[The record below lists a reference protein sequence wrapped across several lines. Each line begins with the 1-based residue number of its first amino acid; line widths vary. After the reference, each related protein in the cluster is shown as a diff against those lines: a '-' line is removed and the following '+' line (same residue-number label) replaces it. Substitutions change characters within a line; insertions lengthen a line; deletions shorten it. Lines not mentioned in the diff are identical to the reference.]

1 MHTAARSYFT
11 AGLVLTGAGVLA
23 VGPIAARPPSLEIP
37 AAPVAPSVSV
47 SATSIELEAA
57 LVELAAAQPALM
69 RAGGPVVTLIEAFQ
83 NVTDAALNGIDNVT
97 NDVTATAST
106 ITDDIAN
113 ALIDILE
120 PGGMKRLGANAS
132 TVAAVSA
139 IGTIGTRPAQALATL
154 IGAFRDA
161 TDAALAGVDNV
172 VGDVTRTASTIT
184 DDIANAV
191 IDILEPAQILN
202 ARAVANITR
211 VPTGGRLAGALV
223 TLIAASRNVTDATL
237 AGADNVVGDVTRT
250 ASTITDDIA
259 NAAINIVAPS
269 RTFSA
274 AAPVTSAPL
283 ASVNTLGTTRAVSS
297 IPTVVRRSLTQPAAP
312 ARVAVVPTAVH
323 ATVQTRQLSAATP
336 AAAERHVASKPTS
349 EKR

>member
-113 ALIDILE
+113 AVIDILE
-120 PGGMKRLGANAS
+120 PVQAKQFAANAS
-132 TVAAVSA
+132 TGLIGR
-139 IGTIGTRPAQALATL
+139 IGTGPAQALATL
-154 IGAFRDA
+154 IGAFRDV